1 MQREHFESAGR
12 FSAIEWRTEAE
23 MKFLISLFLAA
34 AQLTLVPFFVLLS
47 QNHVHQ
53 SSAMQLANDP
63 NVTIAYKTTAMN

>member
-1 MQREHFESAGR
+1 
-12 FSAIEWRTEAE
+12 

-47 QNHVHQ
+47 QNQVQQ

-63 NVTIAYKTTAMN
+63 NVTVAYKTTAMN

>member
-1 MQREHFESAGR
+1 
-12 FSAIEWRTEAE
+12 